1 MKKRMKLM
9 AIILALALVLG
20 LLAACGDSGAAGSE
34 ATGTTQPSASQPAQE
49 STPASEE
56 PSTVPSE
63 EPTPSAEPSA
73 EPEPS
78 VEPEP
83 EPVVIVESD
92 VANYLWEIPEGATDE
107 EIMNLT
113 VRNYK
118 IIQSFQP
125 LFTEESYKE
134 YSNVYSMKYKRNKD
148 VASAKEAIAAQSV
161 LQQILTVE
169 DGVIFLWG
177 DNVGPMVDGESY
189 TEEELDAAVQD
200 AYGFKPFLIKYL
212 LDDPS
217 TAKGNII
224 MISGGGMYQ
233 RSNPAEGY
241 PAAEIFREMG
251 YNCFLLQRRVEP
263 YVPTDIYMDLQ
274 RAIRLVRYYA
284 EVEGWGGQDM
294 IAACGFSGGGATIL
308 GAIRNCYG
316 DMLPTVYDSD
326 YVPDE
331 IDALNSDLDAALII
345 YGSYNA
351 DGVGTYVG
359 DNPNLPA
366 FYICH
371 GTADDTIP
379 CNNAQELYDLVSGTV
394 PAQLYLVEGAKHGFG
409 PGHTSTAAEGCKVWP
424 SQADA
429 FMQAN
434 KGHSGN

>member
-1 MKKRMKLM
+1 MKKSIKLIAAVLSM
-9 AIILALALVLG
+9 VLMLG
-20 LLAACGDSGAAGSE
+20 LLAACGNPGGEVSE
-34 ATGTTQPSASQPAQE
+34 TPSASQPSQSQPVQE
-49 STPASEE
+49 STPPSETPSPE
-56 PSTVPSE
+56 PSKEP
-63 EPTPSAEPSA
+63 EPTPSAEPS
-73 EPEPS
+73 P
-78 VEPEP
+78 EPEP

-92 VANYLWEIPEGATDE
+92 VANYLWEIPEDATDE

-125 LFTEESYKE
+125 LFTEDSYKA

-148 VASAKEAIAAQSV
+148 VASAKETLAAQSS

-177 DNVGPMVDGESY
+177 DGVGPMVDGESY
-189 TEEELDAAVQD
+189 TEEELDAAQQD

-224 MISGGGMYQ
+224 MISGGGMYL

-263 YVPTDIYMDLQ
+263 YVPTDIYMDMQ
-274 RAIRLVRYYA
+274 RAIRVVRYYA
-284 EVEGWGGQDM
+284 AQEGWGGQDM

-308 GAIRNCYG
+308 GAVRNCYG
-316 DMLPTVYDSD
+316 DMLPTVYDTD
-326 YVPDE
+326 YVSDE

-379 CNNAQELYDLVSGTV
+379 STNAQELYDLVSGTV

-424 SQADA
+424 GQADE

-434 KGHSGN
+434 KGHSAK